1 MIKKYSLDLRQ
12 LMPALENKTYFNYG
26 GQGPLPSP
34 SLEAIKSSWET
45 IQELGPFTNKVWP
58 YVMKEVELTKKSL
71 AHICG
76 VTKDRIA
83 LTENVT
89 SGCVLPLWGLPF
101 KSSDRILIS
110 DCEHPGVVAAC
121 RELARRKHLKIDI
134 LHVQQLRD
142 GAEKEIKT
150 KNLLLEELET
160 SLEPDTKLV
169 VLSHILWNTGQIMP
183 IEDVSKRLLE
193 HPKKPFLLVDAAQSF
208 GQLSIVGAANNADIY
223 AFTGHK
229 WACGPEGLGGVAVS
243 KRVLEESN
251 PTLIGWRA
259 LKKEGSIY
267 HDNPNPFHQDARR
280 YEIATSCVPL
290 LAGLRSSLD
299 LLEEEAPIKDR
310 LNKIKK
316 LSLKLWVELNEIK
329 NIQTIIQ
336 GAPPSGLV
344 SFSLLGQTT
353 ENALVKSLGEKGL
366 WIRVLEDPNWLRACI
381 HVTTKESEILSL
393 GKAIKKFIQ

>member
-101 KSSDRILIS
+101 KKSDRILIS